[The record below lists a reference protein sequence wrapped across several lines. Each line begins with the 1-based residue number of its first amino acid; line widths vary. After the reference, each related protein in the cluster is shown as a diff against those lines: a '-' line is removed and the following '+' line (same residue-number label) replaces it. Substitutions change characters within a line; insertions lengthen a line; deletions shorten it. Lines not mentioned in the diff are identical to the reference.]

1 MKNAKSGAE
10 ALKFDKGK
18 HHRRSIRLKNYDYS
32 QGGAYFV
39 TICTFNK
46 ECLLGNILDG
56 EMQLSEIGKV
66 VADCW
71 RWLGEQYDYVY
82 LDEWIIM
89 PNHLHGIIV
98 ITDESRGGSR
108 TARPKGVKRKPLGR
122 LIGAFKTVSTKC
134 INDIRKTSHMPVW
147 QRNYYE
153 HIIRNEKE
161 LNGTREY
168 IVNNTRAQYPQYRA
182 SGGALVPDVDMAN
195 DRGHNALIYASYSG
209 RLEIVKSEIK
219 PVFQTSS

>member
-1 MKNAKSGAE
+1 MQNEKCKLKNAKSGAE
-10 ALKFDKGK
+10 VLKFDKDK
-18 HHRRSIRLKNYDYS
+18 HDRRSIRLKNYDYS

-56 EMQLSEIGKV
+56 EMQLSEIGQI

-98 ITDESRGGSR
+98 ITDECGGGSR
-108 TARPKGVKRKPLGR
+108 TAPTKRDKRKPLGR
-122 LIGAFKTVSTKC
+122 LIGAFKTVSAKR
-134 INDIRKTSHMPVW
+134 INDMRKSVAAPVW

-153 HIIRNEKE
+153 HIIRNERE
-161 LNGTREY
+161 LSSIREY
-168 IVNNTRAQYPQYRA
+168 IVNNPFTWHDDDENPVRQ
-182 SGGALVPDVDMAN
+182 N
-195 DRGHNALIYASYSG
+195 
-209 RLEIVKSEIK
+209 K
-219 PVFQTSS
+219 P